1 MKNFSDLLA
10 TDLKLDLVMSVAPV
24 GMPDVEISINQNLMH
39 QGLLQDTF
47 TVDQQLPLRP
57 GLIISVRLKNKIYG
71 SGPDTAVVLK
81 QISIDG
87 FDIIPAWTQLAEYVN
102 DHDNTDP
109 TSYLGFN
116 GEWKLEI
123 PEPFYQWRHHIT
135 GQGWLLRPSK
145 LPT

>member
-1 MKNFSDLLA
+1 
-10 TDLKLDLVMSVAPV
+10 MSVEPV
-24 GMPDVEISINQNLMH
+24 GMPDVEIWINQNLMH

-47 TVDQQLPLRP
+47 TINQQLPLRS
-57 GLIISVRLKNKIYG
+57 GLSISVRLKNKIYG
-71 SGPDTAVVLK
+71 ETHDTAIMLR

-102 DHDNTDP
+102 DHHNTDP

-123 PEPFYQWRHHIT
+123 PKPFYQWRHQIT
-135 GQGWLLRPSK
+135 GQGWLLHPDQ
-145 LPT
+145 

>member
-10 TDLKLDLVMSVAPV
+10 TDLYLDLVLMVEPV
-24 GMPDVEISINQNLMH
+24 GNPDAEIWIDHQLIH
-39 QGLLQDTF
+39 QGQLSQSITISK
-47 TVDQQLPLRP
+47 QLPL
-57 GLIISVRLKNKIYG
+57 LTKLSVSIKLKNKIY
-71 SGPDTAVVLK
+71 SSDSEIAIVLNK
-81 QISIDG
+81 LSVDG
-87 FDIIPAWTQLAEYVN
+87 FDIIPSWTHLAQYIN
-102 DHDNTDP
+102 DHDYHDP

-123 PEPFYQWRHHIT
+123 PEPFYQWRHQIT